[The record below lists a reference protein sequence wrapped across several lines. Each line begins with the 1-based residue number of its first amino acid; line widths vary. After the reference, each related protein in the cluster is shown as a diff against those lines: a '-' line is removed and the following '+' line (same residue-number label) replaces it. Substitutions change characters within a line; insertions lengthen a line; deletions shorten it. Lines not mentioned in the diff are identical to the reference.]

1 MKALNPYIAIARP
14 DHWIK
19 NIFVVPGI
27 IIAYFFYPGIWRQHH
42 LFGIIGGIFAVCLVA
57 SSNYVLNE
65 LLDAERDRHHPVKKQ
80 RPIASRQ
87 VNERIAWVEWIVLGI
102 LGIGLASW
110 LFPNLGISC
119 AALWLMGTL
128 YNIPPIRLKDL
139 PYADVLSESIN
150 NPLRMAAG
158 WSCAG
163 LSSMPPLSILLS
175 YWMFGAFL
183 MATKRMAEY
192 RAIGDP
198 ARAARYRSS
207 FGFYTEER
215 LMVSI
220 LFYAS
225 LFAMFAAVF
234 MTRYRFEL
242 VLATPLVAL
251 AMAYYLHLSYSPN
264 SPAQYPE
271 RLYREPRLMGVVGLA
286 FAACGVLLFWDLP
299 AFDQLFVPEHQPPH
313 TAPP

>member
-1 MKALNPYIAIARP
+1 MLLRNPYVSIARP

-19 NIFVVPGI
+19 NIFVLPGV
-27 IIAYFFYPGIWRQHH
+27 IIAYFFYPSLWQENDLWGIAAGV
-42 LFGIIGGIFAVCLVA
+42 LAVCLVA

-65 LLDAERDRHHPVKKQ
+65 LLDAERDRHHPVKKE
-80 RPIASRQ
+80 RPIASGR
-87 VNERIAWVEWIVLGI
+87 VNERVAWAEWILLGAA
-102 LGIGLASW
+102 GIGLGFW
-110 LFPNLGISC
+110 LFTNLGIAC
-119 AALWLMGTL
+119 AALWIMGTL

-139 PYADVLSESIN
+139 PYADVLSESVN
-150 NPLRMAAG
+150 NPIRMAAG
-158 WSCAG
+158 WACSG
-163 LSSMPPLSILLS
+163 LTSTPPLSILLS

-183 MATKRMAEY
+183 MATKRLAEY

-271 RLYREPRLMGVVGLA
+271 RLYREPWLMIIVGAA
-286 FAACGVLLFWDLP
+286 FAACGILLFWDLP
-299 AFDQLFVPEHQPPH
+299 AFDQLFVPAHRPPVS
-313 TAPP
+313 PPF

>member
-1 MKALNPYIAIARP
+1 
-14 DHWIK
+14 
-19 NIFVVPGI
+19 
-27 IIAYFFYPGIWRQHH
+27 
-42 LFGIIGGIFAVCLVA
+42 
-57 SSNYVLNE
+57 
-65 LLDAERDRHHPVKKQ
+65 
-80 RPIASRQ
+80 
-87 VNERIAWVEWIVLGI
+87 
-102 LGIGLASW
+102 
-110 LFPNLGISC
+110 
-119 AALWLMGTL
+119 MGTL

-158 WSCAG
+158 WACSS
-163 LSSMPPLSILLS
+163 LSSLPPLSILLA

-183 MATKRMAEY
+183 MATKRLAEY

-207 FGFYTEER
+207 FGFYSEER

-220 LFYAS
+220 LFYTA

-242 VLATPLVAL
+242 ILATPLVAL
-251 AMAYYLHLSYSPN
+251 AMAYYLHLSYAPN

-271 RLYREPRLMGVVGLA
+271 RLYREPRLMVVCGAA
-286 FAACGVLLFWDLP
+286 FAACGILLFLDLP
-299 AFDQLFVPEHQPPH
+299 AFERLFVPDHLARNP
-313 TAPP
+313 

>member
-1 MKALNPYIAIARP
+1 MRALNPYIAIARP

-19 NIFVVPGI
+19 NVFVLPGV
-27 IIAYFFYPGIWRQHH
+27 IIAYFFYPGLWRDHH
-42 LFGIIGGIFAVCLVA
+42 LPGILAGLLAVCLVA

-65 LLDAERDRHHPVKKQ
+65 ILDAARDRHHPVKKA
-80 RPIASRQ
+80 RPIASGE
-87 VNERIAWVEWIVLGI
+87 VNLRIAWAEWILLGAV
-102 LGIGLASW
+102 GIGLGWW
-110 LFPNLGISC
+110 LFPKLGYSC
-119 AALWLMGTL
+119 LALWIMGTL

-158 WSCAG
+158 WACSG
-163 LSSMPPLSILLS
+163 LDSFPPLSILMA

-183 MATKRMAEY
+183 MATKRFAEY
-192 RAIGDP
+192 RAINDP
-198 ARAARYRSS
+198 ARAARYRNS
-207 FGFYTEER
+207 FAYYNDER

-220 LFYAS
+220 LFYAA

-242 VLATPLVAL
+242 ILATPLVAL
-251 AMAYYLHLSYSPN
+251 SMAYYLHLSYSPN

-271 RLYREPRLMGVVGLA
+271 RLYREPWLMTIVGLA
-286 FAACGVLLFWDLP
+286 FAACGALLFVDFP
-299 AFDQLFVPEHQPPH
+299 AFEALFVPEHTP
-313 TAPP
+313 APKPS

>member
-1 MKALNPYIAIARP
+1 MNRLAPYIAIARP

-19 NIFVVPGI
+19 NVFVLPGVV
-27 IIAYFFYPGIWRQHH
+27 IAYFFYPDLWEHNHLPGI
-42 LFGIIGGIFAVCLVA
+42 LGGLLAVCLTA

-65 LLDAERDRHHPVKKQ
+65 FLDAERDRHHPVKKQ
-80 RPIASRQ
+80 RPAAAGLVHPTAARL
-87 VNERIAWVEWIVLGI
+87 EWLVLGA
-102 LGIGLASW
+102 LGVGLGWW
-110 LFPNLGISC
+110 LFPKLGWSC
-119 AALWLMGTL
+119 AALWFMGTL
-128 YNIPPIRLKDL
+128 YNIPPIRLKDKA
-139 PYADVLSESIN
+139 YADVLSESIN

-158 WSCAG
+158 WACSG
-163 LSSMPPLSILLS
+163 LDSFPPLSILAA

-183 MATKRMAEY
+183 MATKRFAEY

-207 FGFYTEER
+207 FGYYTEER
-215 LMVSI
+215 LLVSI

-234 MTRYRFEL
+234 MARYRFEL

-251 AMAYYLHLSYSPN
+251 AMAYYLHLSYAAN

-271 RLYREPRLMGVVGLA
+271 RLYREPWLMAICGLA
-286 FAACGVLLFWDLP
+286 FASCGALLFIDLP
-299 AFDQLFVPEHQPPH
+299 AFEQLFVPEHLPPERRR
-313 TAPP
+313 